1 MPKGVEI
8 IGFGAGAHDYFR
20 PIGEVEGDHVPGAKK
35 SDWTH
40 REDRLLQDL
49 IDAGCE
55 THVGG
60 NALNALTYLAC
71 QSALRP
77 SVGFVSALGH
87 DRASDAIRSELQRFG
102 IHRLANEDPT
112 YLPSVSIVEREKPGS
127 DRMVRGRPRTPL
139 DAYVSDAQIRKA
151 SAEADVIV
159 AASLK
164 SIGLTDRVFAQ
175 APDDAFV
182 SYNPGS
188 SEFNDPDGLRTLM
201 LNHHPDLLA
210 LNDEE
215 LIQLLGAT
223 KDANL
228 FELAVEAN
236 RYAKNVLC
244 TLGKNGVLLAHGH
257 KVIHRPAAEVPDH
270 LVVDT
275 LGAGD
280 RAHAIALDGLLSRKS
295 GHAILSEVAQGTT
308 SVIRHVGAHGDLMPA
323 AY

>member
-20 PIGEVEGDHVPGAKK
+20 PIGEVDGDHVPGAKK
-35 SDWTH
+35 SDWAD

-49 IDAGCE
+49 IDADCE

-60 NALNALTYLAC
+60 NAVNTLSYLAC
-71 QSALRP
+71 RSVLRP

-87 DRASDAIRSELQRFG
+87 DRASDAIRGELQRFG
-102 IHRLANEDPT
+102 IHRLANEDPG
-112 YLPSVSIVEREKPGS
+112 YLPSVSIVERQGPGS
-127 DRMVRGRPRTPL
+127 DRMVKGRPRTPL
-139 DAYVSDAQIRKA
+139 DTYVSNSQIQQA
-151 SAEADVIV
+151 SASADVIV

-164 SIGLTDRVFAQ
+164 SIDLTDRVFAH
-175 APDDAFV
+175 APEDAFV

-188 SEFNDPDGLRTLM
+188 SEFNNPDTLRELM
-201 LNHHPDLLA
+201 LKYQPDLLA

-215 LIQLLGAT
+215 LIQLLGAAE
-223 KDANL
+223 DADL
-228 FELAVEAN
+228 RELAAEAN

-244 TLGKNGVLLAHGH
+244 TLGKKGILLAHGH
-257 KVIHRPAAEVPDH
+257 QVIHRPANELPASQ
-270 LVVDT
+270 VVDT

-280 RAHAIALDGLLSRKS
+280 RAHALALDGLLARKG
-295 GHAILSEVAQGTT
+295 GHAILSEVAHGTT
-308 SVIRHVGAHGDLMPA
+308 SVIQHVGAHGDL